1 MNITELVKEARAGS
15 VAAQKYL
22 FEAFADRMHM
32 LCRRYVKNK
41 EDAEEILQDGFYKF
55 FKNLPS
61 FQYQGELALQAWL
74 KKIMINECLMFLR
87 KKNAFN
93 MVSETSATEVSLH
106 EVALN
111 NLSVS
116 EIFNLIVELPIG
128 YRTVFNLHVIEGMGH
143 KEIANLLGIHEGSS
157 RSQLSKAK
165 TLLQKKILQ
174 NNNDYDQ
181 RRTK

>member
-1 MNITELVKEARAGS
+1 MNIKELVIEAQAGS
-15 VAAQKYL
+15 VAAQKNL

-41 EDAEEILQDGFYKF
+41 EDAEEILLDGFYKF

-61 FQYQGELALQAWL
+61 LHYQGELPLQSWL
-74 KKIMINECLMFLR
+74 KKIIINECLMFLR
-87 KKNAFN
+87 KRNAFN
-93 MVSETSATEVSLH
+93 MVSETAALEISLD

-116 EIFNLIVELPIG
+116 EIFNLVIQLPVG

-143 KEIANLLGIHEGSS
+143 KEIADLMGINESTS

-165 TLLQKKILQ
+165 TLLQKKILR
-174 NNNDYDQ
+174 NNNDYGQ
-181 RRTK
+181 QRTK